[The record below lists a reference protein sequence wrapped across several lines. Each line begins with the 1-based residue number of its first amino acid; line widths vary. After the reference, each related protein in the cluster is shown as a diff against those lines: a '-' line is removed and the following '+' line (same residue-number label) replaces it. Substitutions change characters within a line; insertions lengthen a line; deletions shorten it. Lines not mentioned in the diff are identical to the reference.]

1 VSFTFRV
8 ADIATKVVCD
18 DRAIV
23 STMSGAGSRFLVGDG
38 AADTTIRVQAATRLT
53 HPDAE
58 KLFDSGQVWQLYR
71 DRDEFIFTFT
81 SPVLGPTPYRVA
93 RFNSSFTSGNVWL
106 RDACLGGD
114 YPTKPLDYPLDEL
127 LMINLLAR
135 GRGVEVH
142 ACGVIDTDGA
152 AYLFAGQSGAGK
164 STIARLWSRAGATIL
179 SDDRLVLRIRE
190 GRVWVYGT
198 PWHGEEQFGCPDAAP
213 LSRIFFLVHAPENRA
228 TRMTEAG
235 AAALLFA
242 RAFPPFYDKAG
253 LDFTL
258 SFLGDVMNRVPAS
271 QLAFV
276 PDSGVVGFVRTQP

>member
-8 ADIATKVVCD
+8 ADIATNVICD
-18 DRAIV
+18 DPAIV
-23 STMSGAGSRFLVGDG
+23 STMSGAGARFIVSGS
-38 AADTTIRVQAATRLT
+38 AADSTVRVEVAARLE
-53 HPDAE
+53 HPNAE
-58 KLFDSGQVWQLYR
+58 KLFDSGEVWQLYR
-71 DRDEFIFTFT
+71 DRDEFIFTFN
-81 SPVLGPTPYRVA
+81 SPVLGPTPYCVA
-93 RFNSSFTSGNVWL
+93 RFNPSFTSGNVWL
-106 RDACLGGD
+106 REACLAGE
-114 YPTKPLDYPLDEL
+114 YPTGPLNYPLDEL

-179 SDDRLVLRIRE
+179 SDDRIVLRIRE
-190 GRVWVYGT
+190 GRVWMYGT
-198 PWHGEEQFGCPDAAP
+198 PWHGEEQFGCPEAAP
-213 LSRIFFLVHAPENRA
+213 LSRIFFLAHAPENKTA
-228 TRMTEAG
+228 TITEAG

-258 SFLGDVMNRVPAS
+258 GFLGDVMHRVPAS

-276 PDSGVVGFVRTQP
+276 PDAAVVGFVRAQP

>member
-1 VSFTFRV
+1 
-8 ADIATKVVCD
+8 
-18 DRAIV
+18 
-23 STMSGAGSRFLVGDG
+23 MSGAGTRFLVSDG
-38 AADTTIRVQAATRLT
+38 AADTTIRVQAAKRLT

-58 KLFDSGQVWQLYR
+58 KLFDSGEVWRLYR

-93 RFNSSFTSGNVWL
+93 RFNASFTIGNVWL
-106 RDACLGGD
+106 RDACLDGEH
-114 YPTKPLDYPLDEL
+114 PTKPLDYPLDEL

-179 SDDRLVLRIRE
+179 SDDRLVLRIRD
-190 GRVWVYGT
+190 GNVWVYGT
-198 PWHGEEQFGCPDAAP
+198 PWHGEEQFGCPESAP
-213 LSRIFFLVHAPENRA
+213 LARIFFLTHAPENR
-228 TRMTEAG
+228 TTPMTEAG

-242 RAFPPFYDKAG
+242 RAFPPFYDKPG

-258 SFLGDVMNRVPAS
+258 SFLGDVMSRVPAAE
-271 QLAFV
+271 LAFV
-276 PDSGVVGFVRTQP
+276 PDSAIIEFVRTRPHD

>member
-1 VSFTFRV
+1 VSFTLRV
-8 ADIATKVVCD
+8 ADIVTKVICD
-18 DRAIV
+18 DPAIV
-23 STMSGAGSRFLVGDG
+23 STMSGAGRRFLVGDG
-38 AADTTIRVQAATRLT
+38 AADTTVRVQAAAQLE
-53 HPDAE
+53 HPKAE
-58 KLFDSGQVWQLYR
+58 KLFDSGEVWRVYR

-106 RDACLGGD
+106 RDACLTGE
-114 YPTKPLDYPLDEL
+114 YPTLPLDYPLDEL
-127 LMINLLAR
+127 LMISLLAR

-142 ACGVIDTDGA
+142 ACGVIDKDGA

-179 SDDRLVLRIRE
+179 SDDRIVLRIRD
-190 GRVWVYGT
+190 GKVWMYGT
-198 PWHGEEQFGCPDAAP
+198 PWHGEEQFGCPEAAP
-213 LSRIFFLVHAPENRA
+213 LSRIFFLAHAPENKTA
-228 TRMTEAG
+228 TITKAG

-258 SFLGDVMNRVPAS
+258 SFLGDVMHRVPAS

-276 PDSGVVGFVRTQP
+276 PDAGVVGFVRAQL